1 MNKQDFIKAIAAKAD
16 ITQKDAGVYFEA
28 MSEVVFE
35 SLKQND
41 KIALVGFGTFTIKD
55 RPARMGINPRTKQKV
70 KIAASKQPVFK
81 FGADFKKKLN

>member
-41 KIALVGFGTFTIKD
+41 KIALVGFGTFGVSG
-55 RPARMGINPRTKQKV
+55 RAARVGRNPQTGEEVQ
-70 KIAASKQPVFK
+70 IAARNAVSFK
-81 FGADFKKKLN
+81 AGAGLKDAVN